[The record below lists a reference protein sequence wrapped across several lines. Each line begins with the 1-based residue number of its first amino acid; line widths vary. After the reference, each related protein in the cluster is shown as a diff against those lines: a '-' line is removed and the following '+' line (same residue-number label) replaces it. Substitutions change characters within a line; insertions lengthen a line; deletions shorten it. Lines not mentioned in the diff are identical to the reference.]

1 MAFCLSYLAVVC
13 YNLNMEN
20 IIEKLKELKA
30 RLIKVKTLLN
40 IEQKIVRA
48 NDLRL
53 QMSEPNFWDNREV
66 AISIGQE
73 VEELTAETRQ
83 WLSMEKEIKDAQE
96 MALFVQQEANSELI
110 LELEKKAID
119 LEKEFSRL
127 EFVSLFSGQYD
138 KSNVII
144 SIHAGTGGVDAQDW
158 AQMLERMYFRFCERK
173 GFKAEILDKSYGN
186 EAGLKSVDLRIV
198 GSYAYGYLKSE
209 NGVHRLLRNSP
220 FNADGL
226 RQTSFA
232 LVEVIPEIPNE
243 GDAII
248 KDEDIRIDV
257 YRSSGPGGQ
266 SVNTTD
272 SAVRIVHLPTNITV
286 TCQTERSQHQNKENA
301 FQILR
306 AKLNQRLLEE
316 REASEKK
323 LKGEVQ
329 KAEWGKQIRSYFL
342 YGNKL
347 VKDHRS
353 EYETSN
359 VENVLDGD
367 LESFIEAY
375 LRFLKK

>member
-1 MAFCLSYLAVVC
+1 
-13 YNLNMEN
+13 MEN
-20 IIEKLKELKA
+20 IIEKLKELKE
-30 RLIKVKTLLN
+30 RLLKVKALLN
-40 IEQKIVRA
+40 IEQKIAKA
-48 NDLRL
+48 NELRL
-53 QMSEPNFWDNREV
+53 RMSEPDFWDNREEAV
-66 AISIGQE
+66 KIGQE
-73 VEELTAETRQ
+73 VEELSGETKK
-83 WLSMEKEIKDAQE
+83 WLSIEQEIENALE
-96 MALFVQQEANSELI
+96 MADLAKQEANDDLTR
-110 LELEKKAID
+110 ELEKKAVD
-119 LEKEFSRL
+119 LEKEFSQL
-127 EFVSLFSGQYD
+127 EFLSLFSGPYD
-138 KSNVII
+138 KDNVII
-144 SIHAGTGGVDAQDW
+144 SIHAGTGGVHAQDW

-173 GFKAEILDKSYGN
+173 EFKAEILDKNYGN
-186 EAGLKSVDLRIV
+186 EAGLKSVALRIT
-198 GSYAYGYLKSE
+198 GPYAYGYLRSE

-232 LVEVIPEIPNE
+232 LVEVIPEIPDE
-243 GDAII
+243 GGVII
-248 KDEDIRIDV
+248 KNEDIRIDV

-301 FQILR
+301 FKILR
-306 AKLNQRLLEE
+306 AKLNLKLLEE
-316 REASEKK
+316 REAEEKK
-323 LKGEVQ
+323 LKGGVQ

-353 EYETSN
+353 EYETSS

-367 LESFIEAY
+367 LEQFIEAY

>member
-1 MAFCLSYLAVVC
+1 MAFCLSYFLFVC
-13 YNLNMEN
+13 YNLDMEN
-20 IIEKLKELKA
+20 IIEKLKELQA
-30 RLIKVKTLLN
+30 RLLKVKVLLN
-40 IEQKIVRA
+40 IDQKLVRA

-53 QMSEPNFWDNREV
+53 QMSEPNFWDNREAAV
-66 AISIGQE
+66 SIGQE
-73 VEELTAETRQ
+73 AEELIAETAK
-83 WLSMEKEIKDAQE
+83 WLNMEQEIKEAEE
-96 MALFVQQEANSELI
+96 MAVFVQQEANEELI
-110 LELEKKAID
+110 QELEKKAVD

-127 EFVSLFSGQYD
+127 EFVSLFSGKYD

-158 AQMLERMYFRFCERK
+158 AQMLERLYFRFCERK

-186 EAGLKSVDLRIV
+186 EAGLKSVDLRIT
-198 GSYAYGYLKSE
+198 GAYAYGYLKSE

-232 LVEVIPEIPNE
+232 LVEVIPEIPDE
-243 GDAII
+243 GGVVI

-316 REASEKK
+316 REMRERK
-323 LKGEVQ
+323 LKGDVQ

-367 LESFIEAY
+367 LEEFIEAY